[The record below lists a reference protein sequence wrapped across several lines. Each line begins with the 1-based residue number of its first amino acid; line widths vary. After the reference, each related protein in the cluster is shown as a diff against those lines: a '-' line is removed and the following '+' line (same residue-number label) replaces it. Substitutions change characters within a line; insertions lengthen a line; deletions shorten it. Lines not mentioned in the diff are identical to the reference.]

1 MMTEPSLELDD
12 PRTYVI
18 PITNLIGLRL
28 NKIATLNLKLKINI
42 DKLYLIPSNEDKNE
56 ICNEIRNYIIEIEKL
71 VSKNIEDSQIIEYAI
86 IEHTKPIDFTL
97 PQMPISD
104 ESYTDSHMY
113 IQ

>member
-1 MMTEPSLELDD
+1 MHTMMEPNLDD

-28 NKIATLNLKLKINI
+28 NKIASLNIKLKLTI
-42 DKLYLIPSNEDKNE
+42 DKLYKIPSNEDKNE
-56 ICNEIRNYIIEIEKL
+56 ACNDIRLLIIEIEKL
-71 VSKNIEDSQIIEYAI
+71 ISKNIEDSQIIEYAI
-86 IEHTKPIDFTL
+86 MENTKPIDFIMPQFSL
-97 PQMPISD
+97 PD